1 MNGKVFISYRWTE
14 PSGSI
19 VNNWLKPSFH
29 QAGINCL
36 IDKDDCGYNANIDKF
51 EAELPLA
58 AKVVLVLSR
67 AFFFSIDCLFEAA
80 LAVSRCDVDKQVY
93 VINVQ
98 DYNFRKDE
106 EKWFE
111 QTVGFLQEQRAGSE
125 TSRAALSDSPK
136 GPYEYRIRKIDT
148 ILNNLDA
155 LWEMLSS
162 KNSGEFKTIS
172 LGGFKVVCD
181 IVKESLEEA
190 VYKNDNLI
198 DNNIQPSF

>member
-1 MNGKVFISYRWTE
+1 MNGIVFISYRWVE

-29 QAGINCL
+29 HAGINCL

-51 EAELPLA
+51 EEELPLA
-58 AKVVLVLSR
+58 AKVVLVISR
-67 AFFFSIDCLFEAA
+67 PFFFSIDCLFEAA
-80 LAVSRCDVDKQVY
+80 LAVSKCDVDKQVY

-111 QTVGFLQEQRAGSE
+111 KTVTFLQEQKAECES
-125 TSRAALSDSPK
+125 SRSALSGSPK
-136 GPYEYRIRKIDT
+136 GPYKNKLRKLNT
-148 ILNNLDA
+148 ILSNLDA

-172 LGGFKVVCD
+172 QNGFKIVCD
-181 IVKESLEEA
+181 IVKESLDEA
-190 VYKNDNLI
+190 VYNSKSII
-198 DNNIQPSF
+198 DNNIQP